1 MEYIIKGYQPEALF
15 RYFEEICAIP
25 HGSGN
30 EAAIADYLVA
40 FAKQRGLYCYRD
52 AVNNVFIKAPATK
65 GLEDR
70 PAVLLQGHTDMVCEK
85 NNDTEHDFLRDGLSL
100 FVEDGWLGAKGTTLG
115 GDDGIAVAM
124 MMAILDGQMPHP
136 AVECLF
142 TVEEEVGLL
151 GAESFDYSQVSASR
165 MINMDS
171 EDEACVTAGCAGGL
185 RTDLCI
191 PVTYE
196 KAKGNAV
203 EIRLSGLAGGHSG
216 ADVHRG
222 RANAN
227 KLMGRLLLAL
237 SKEFSFGLCMVEGGS
252 KDNAIPRECTAMVC
266 GKGLMTMPAKVA
278 KLSNEIIKELCAEDA
293 GFSMQCKTLSA
304 PAQCMDQ
311 ASTARVIC
319 AMGTVANGVLAMS
332 NHIEGL
338 VEYSRNLGII
348 RTEQGCVHLTLSSR
362 SALESQLDASIDD
375 LDALAVLCGGS
386 ARHHS
391 RYPGWSYAVE
401 SPIRDLYLGAYA
413 NLFGKTPEVSVIHA
427 GLECG
432 IIRSKLPEMDM
443 ISVGPNMRN
452 IHSPDERLDLASCE
466 RFWQVIA
473 AVLSASL

>member
-1 MEYIIKGYQPEALF
+1 MEYIIKGYQPQKLF
-15 RYFEEICAIP
+15 EYFEEICAIP

-30 EAAIADYLVA
+30 EAGIADYLVA
-40 FAKQRGLYCYRD
+40 FAMSHGLAYHRD

-70 PAVLLQGHTDMVCEK
+70 PAILLQGHTDMVCEK
-85 NNDTEHDFLRDGLSL
+85 NNDTVHDFLRDGLKL
-100 FVEDGWLGAKGTTLG
+100 FVEDGWLGARGTTLG

-124 MMAILDGQMPHP
+124 MLAILDGQMPHP

-151 GAESFDYSQVSASR
+151 GAESFDYSLISAKR

-171 EDEACVTAGCAGGL
+171 EDESVVTAGCAGGL
-185 RTDLCI
+185 RTDLSI

-196 KAKGNAV
+196 AAKGIAV
-203 EIRLSGLAGGHSG
+203 EIKIGGLAGGHSG
-216 ADVHRG
+216 ADVHLG

-237 SKEFSFGLCMVEGGS
+237 SKEFDFGLCALEGGS
-252 KDNAIPRECTAMVC
+252 KDNAIPRECTAVVC
-266 GKGLMTMPAKVA
+266 GKGLLSMPAKVA
-278 KLSNEIIKELCAEDA
+278 KLTNEIKSELCAADA
-293 GFSMQCKTLSA
+293 GFFMQCKTLAA
-304 PAQCMDQ
+304 PDVCMDKD
-311 ASTARVIC
+311 STARVVC

-332 NHIEGL
+332 NNIEGL
-338 VEYSRNLGII
+338 VEYSRNLGIV
-348 RTEQGCVHLTLSSR
+348 RTEQGSVHLTLSSR
-362 SALESQLDASIDD
+362 SAIESQLDASIDD
-375 LDALAVLCGGS
+375 LDALATLCKGS

-401 SPIRDLYLGAYA
+401 SPLRDQYLTAYEG
-413 NLFGKTPEVSVIHA
+413 LFGKMPEVSVIHA

-432 IIRSKLPEMDM
+432 IIRSKLPDMDM
-443 ISVGPNMRN
+443 ISVGPNMRD
-452 IHSPDERLDLASCE
+452 IHSPAERLDLASCE

-473 AVLSASL
+473 KMLAQ

>member
-1 MEYIIKGYQPEALF
+1 MNYVVQGYEPKRLF
-15 RYFEEICAIP
+15 EYFEEICAIP

-30 EAAIADYLVA
+30 ESAIADYLVA
-40 FAKQRGLYCYRD
+40 FANERGLACHRD

-70 PAVLLQGHTDMVCEK
+70 PAILLQGHTDMVCEK
-85 NNDTEHDFLRDGLSL
+85 NNDTEHDFTRDGLKL
-100 FVEDGWLGAKGTTLG
+100 FVEDGWLGARGTTLG

-124 MMAILDGQMPHP
+124 MMAILDGQTPHP

-151 GAESFDYSQVSASR
+151 GAESFDYSLVSATR

-185 RTDLCI
+185 RTDLTV
-191 PVTYE
+191 PVKYT
-196 KAKGNAV
+196 AASGTAV
-203 EIRLSGLAGGHSG
+203 RISIGGLAGGHSG

-227 KLMGRLLLAL
+227 KLMGRVLLAL
-237 SKEFSFGLCMVEGGS
+237 SKEFDFGLCSIEGGS
-252 KDNAIPRECTAMVC
+252 KDNAIPRECVAVIC
-266 GKGLMTMPAKVA
+266 GEALDAVSAKVE
-278 KLSNEIIKELCAEDA
+278 KLAAALKAEMCAEDA
-293 GFSMQCKTLSA
+293 GFCMQCNGMELPDA
-304 PAQCMDQ
+304 CMDRE
-311 ASTARVIC
+311 STAHVIG
-319 AMGTVANGVLAMS
+319 AIATVAVGVLAMS
-332 NHIEGL
+332 NNIEGL

-348 RTEQGCVHLTLSSR
+348 RTEGDSVHLTLSSR
-362 SALESQLDASIDD
+362 SAIESQLDASIDE
-375 LDALAVLCGGS
+375 LDALAALAGGS

-391 RYPGWSYAVE
+391 RYPGWSYAKE
-401 SPIRDLYLGAYA
+401 SPIRDEYLAAYEA
-413 NLFGKTPEVSVIHA
+413 LFGKTPEVSVIHA

-432 IIRSKLPEMDM
+432 IIRSKLPLMDM

-466 RFWQVIA
+466 RFWKVIA
-473 AVLSASL
+473 YILHK

>member
-1 MEYIIKGYQPEALF
+1 MKYIIEGYQPKKLF
-15 RYFEEICAIP
+15 EFFEEICAIP

-30 EAAIADYLVA
+30 EAGIADYLVE
-40 FAKQRGLYCYRD
+40 FAKARGLDCHRD

-85 NNDTEHDFLRDGLSL
+85 NNDTEHDFTRDALKL
-100 FVEDGWLGAKGTTLG
+100 FIEDGWLGARGTTLG

-151 GAESFDYSQVSASR
+151 GAESFDYSLVSASR

-171 EDEACVTAGCAGGL
+171 EDESCVTAGCAGGL
-185 RTDLCI
+185 RTDLTI
-191 PVTYE
+191 PVEYTD
-196 KAKGNAV
+196 AKGTAI
-203 EIRLSGLAGGHSG
+203 EIKIGGLAGGHSG

-227 KLMGRLLLAL
+227 KLLGRILLAL
-237 SKEFSFGLCMVEGGS
+237 SKDFDFKLCSIAGGS
-252 KDNAIPRECTAMVC
+252 KDNAIPRESVAVIC
-266 GKGLMTMPAKVA
+266 GESLEGFADRA
-278 KLSNEIIKELCAEDA
+278 QKLAGEMFAEMCAEDS
-293 GFSMQCKTLSA
+293 GFTLQTNPVPA
-304 PAQCMDQ
+304 PATCLDQ
-311 ASTARVIC
+311 GSTARVIC
-319 AMGTVANGVLAMS
+319 AIATVANGVIAMS
-332 NHIEGL
+332 NNIEGL

-348 RTEQGCVHLTLSSR
+348 RTEQDSVHLTLSSR
-362 SALESQLDASIDD
+362 SAIESQLDASICE
-375 LDALAVLCGGS
+375 LDALAMLCGGS

-391 RYPGWSYAVE
+391 RYPGWSYAKQ
-401 SPIRDLYLGAYA
+401 SPIRDEYLAAYA
-413 NLFGKTPEVSVIHA
+413 ALFGKTPEVSVIHA

-432 IIRSKLPEMDM
+432 IIRSRLPEMDM

-473 AVLSASL
+473 HIMSK

>member
-1 MEYIIKGYQPEALF
+1 MEYIIKGYQPQKLF
-15 RYFEEICAIP
+15 EYFEEICAIP

-30 EAAIADYLVA
+30 EAGIADYLVA
-40 FAKQRGLYCYRD
+40 FAMSHGLAYHRD

-70 PAVLLQGHTDMVCEK
+70 PAILLQGHTDMVCEK
-85 NNDTEHDFLRDGLSL
+85 NNKIVHNFLRDGLKL
-100 FVEDGWLGAKGTTLG
+100 FVEDGWLGARGTTLG

-124 MMAILDGQMPHP
+124 MLAILDGQMPHP

-151 GAESFDYSQVSASR
+151 GAESFDYSLVSAKR

-171 EDEACVTAGCAGGL
+171 EDESVVTAGCAGGL
-185 RTDLCI
+185 RTDLSI

-196 KAKGNAV
+196 AAKGTAV
-203 EIRLSGLAGGHSG
+203 EIKIGGLAGGHSG
-216 ADVHRG
+216 ADVHLG

-237 SKEFSFGLCMVEGGS
+237 SKEFDFGLCALEGGS
-252 KDNAIPRECTAMVC
+252 KDNAIPRECTAVVC
-266 GKGLMTMPAKVA
+266 GKGLLSMPAKVA
-278 KLSNEIIKELCAEDA
+278 KLTNEIKSELCAADA
-293 GFSMQCKTLSA
+293 GFFMQCKTLAA
-304 PAQCMDQ
+304 PDVCMDKD
-311 ASTARVIC
+311 STARVVC

-332 NHIEGL
+332 NNIEGL
-338 VEYSRNLGII
+338 VEYSRNLGIV
-348 RTEQGCVHLTLSSR
+348 RTEQGSVHLTLSSR
-362 SALESQLDASIDD
+362 SAIESQLDASIDD
-375 LDALAVLCGGS
+375 LDALATLCKGS

-401 SPIRDLYLGAYA
+401 SPLRDQYLAAYEG
-413 NLFGKTPEVSVIHA
+413 LFGKTPEVSVIHA

-432 IIRSKLPEMDM
+432 IIRSKLPDMDM
-443 ISVGPNMRN
+443 ISVGPNMRD
-452 IHSPDERLDLASCE
+452 IHSPAERLDLASCE

-473 AVLSASL
+473 KMLAQ

>member
-1 MEYIIKGYQPEALF
+1 MHYIVQGYQPKKLF
-15 RYFEEICAIP
+15 EFFEEICAIP

-30 EAAIADYLVA
+30 ETGIAEYLVA
-40 FAKQRGLYCYRD
+40 FANERGLECHRD

-70 PAVLLQGHTDMVCEK
+70 PAILLQGHTDMVCEK
-85 NNDTEHDFLRDGLSL
+85 NSDTVHDFTRDPLKL

-124 MMAILDGQMPHP
+124 MMAILDGQTPHP

-151 GAESFDYSQVSASR
+151 GAESFDYSKVSASR

-185 RTDLCI
+185 RTDLAI
-191 PVTYE
+191 PVHYTE
-196 KAKGNAV
+196 AKGTAV
-203 EIRLSGLAGGHSG
+203 KISLGGLAGGHSG

-227 KLMGRLLLAL
+227 KLMGRLLRSL
-237 SKEFSFGLCMVEGGS
+237 SKEFDFNLCAIEGGS
-252 KDNAIPRECTAMVC
+252 KDNAIPRECVAVVC
-266 GKGLMTMPAKVA
+266 GKGLLSMPARVA
-278 KLSNEIIKELCAEDA
+278 RLTNALKAEMCAEDA
-293 GFSMQCKTLSA
+293 GFTMQCNTVDLPDTCFDK
-304 PAQCMDQ
+304 Q
-311 ASTARVIC
+311 STARVIC
-319 AMGTVANGVLAMS
+319 AVATVASGVLAMS
-332 NHIEGL
+332 NNIEGL

-348 RTEQGCVHLTLSSR
+348 RAEQGCVHLTLSSR
-362 SALESQLDASIDD
+362 SAIESQLDASIDE
-375 LDALAVLCGGS
+375 LDALATLTGGS

-391 RYPGWSYAVE
+391 RYPGWSYAKQ
-401 SPIRDLYLGAYA
+401 SPVRDEYLAAYA
-413 NLFGKTPEVSVIHA
+413 ALFGKTPEVNVIHA

-432 IIRSKLPEMDM
+432 IIRSRLPEMDM

-466 RFWQVIA
+466 RFWKVIA
-473 AVLSASL
+473 YILSK

>member
-1 MEYIIKGYQPEALF
+1 MEYIVQGYQPKKLF
-15 RYFEEICAIP
+15 EFFEEICAIP

-30 EAAIADYLVA
+30 EAGIADYLVE
-40 FAKQRGLYCYRD
+40 FARARGLACHRD

-65 GLEDR
+65 GLEHC

-85 NNDTEHDFLRDGLSL
+85 NNDTEHDFTRDGLKL

-124 MMAILDGQMPHP
+124 MMTILDGQIPHP

-151 GAESFDYSQVSASR
+151 GAESFDYSLVSASR

-185 RTDLCI
+185 RTDLAI
-191 PVTYE
+191 PVEYTE
-196 KAKGNAV
+196 AKGTAV
-203 EIRLSGLAGGHSG
+203 EIRLGGLAGGHSG

-227 KLMGRLLLAL
+227 KLMGRMLQAL
-237 SKEFSFGLCMVEGGS
+237 SKEFDFHLCTIEGGS
-252 KDNAIPRECTAMVC
+252 KDNAIPRECVAVVC
-266 GKGLMTMPAKVA
+266 TEGLTLMPEKVA
-278 KLSNEIIKELCAEDA
+278 KLTNMLMAELCAEDA
-293 GFSMQCKTLSA
+293 GFTVQCNTVTL
-304 PAQCMDQ
+304 PAVCFDRD
-311 ASTARVIC
+311 STARVIC
-319 AMGTVANGVLAMS
+319 AIATVASGVLAMS
-332 NHIEGL
+332 NNIEGL

-348 RTEQGCVHLTLSSR
+348 RTEQGSVHLTLSSR
-362 SALESQLDASIDD
+362 SAIESQLDASIDE
-375 LDALAVLCGGS
+375 LDALATLCGGS
-386 ARHHS
+386 TRHHS
-391 RYPGWSYAVE
+391 RYPGWSYAKE
-401 SPIRDLYLGAYA
+401 SPIRDQYLAAYA
-413 NLFGKTPEVSVIHA
+413 ALFGKTPEVSVIHA

-432 IIRSKLPEMDM
+432 IIRSRLPQMDM

-452 IHSPDERLDLASCE
+452 IHSPNERLDLASCE

-473 AVLSASL
+473 KILSE

>member
-1 MEYIIKGYQPEALF
+1 MEYIIKGYQPQKLF
-15 RYFEEICAIP
+15 EYFEEICAIP

-30 EAAIADYLVA
+30 EASIADYLVA
-40 FAKQRGLYCYRD
+40 FAMSHGLAYHRD

-70 PAVLLQGHTDMVCEK
+70 PAILLQGHTDMVCEK
-85 NNDTEHDFLRDGLSL
+85 NNDTVHDFLRDGLKL
-100 FVEDGWLGAKGTTLG
+100 FVEDGWLGARGTTLG

-124 MMAILDGQMPHP
+124 MLAILDGQMPHP

-151 GAESFDYSQVSASR
+151 GAESFDYSLISAKR

-171 EDEACVTAGCAGGL
+171 EDESVVTAGCAGGL
-185 RTDLCI
+185 RTDLSI

-196 KAKGNAV
+196 AAKGIAV
-203 EIRLSGLAGGHSG
+203 EIKIGGLAGGHSG
-216 ADVHRG
+216 ADVHLG

-237 SKEFSFGLCMVEGGS
+237 SKEFDFGLCALEGGS
-252 KDNAIPRECTAMVC
+252 KDNAIPRECTAVVC
-266 GKGLMTMPAKVA
+266 GKGLLSMPAKVA
-278 KLSNEIIKELCAEDA
+278 KLTNEIKSELCAADA
-293 GFSMQCKTLSA
+293 GFFMQCKTLAA
-304 PAQCMDQ
+304 PDVCMDKD
-311 ASTARVIC
+311 STARVVC

-332 NHIEGL
+332 NNIEGL
-338 VEYSRNLGII
+338 VEYSRNLGIV
-348 RTEQGCVHLTLSSR
+348 RTEQGSVHLTLSSR
-362 SALESQLDASIDD
+362 SAIESQLDASIDD
-375 LDALAVLCGGS
+375 LDALATLCKGS

-401 SPIRDLYLGAYA
+401 SPLRDQYLTAYEG
-413 NLFGKTPEVSVIHA
+413 LFGKMPEVSVIHA

-432 IIRSKLPEMDM
+432 IIRSKLPDMDM
-443 ISVGPNMRN
+443 ISVGPNMRD
-452 IHSPDERLDLASCE
+452 IHSPAERLDLASCE

-473 AVLSASL
+473 KMLAQ

>member
-1 MEYIIKGYQPEALF
+1 MEYIVQGYEPKKLF
-15 RYFEEICAIP
+15 EFFEEICAIP

-30 EAAIADYLVA
+30 EAAIAQYLVD
-40 FAKQRGLYCYRD
+40 FAKARGLACHRD

-70 PAVLLQGHTDMVCEK
+70 PAILLQGHTDMVCEK
-85 NNDTEHDFLRDGLSL
+85 NNDTEHDFTKDGLKL

-124 MMAILDGQMPHP
+124 MMAILDGQTPHP

-151 GAESFDYSQVSASR
+151 GAESFDYSLVSASR

-185 RTDLCI
+185 RTDLAI
-191 PVTYE
+191 PVGYTE
-196 KAKGNAV
+196 AKGTALK
-203 EIRLSGLAGGHSG
+203 ISIGGLAGGHSG

-227 KLMGRLLLAL
+227 KLMGRMLLAL
-237 SKEFSFGLCMVEGGS
+237 SKECDFKLCSIEGGS
-252 KDNAIPRECTAMVC
+252 KDNAIPRECVAVVC
-266 GKGLMTMPAKVA
+266 GQDLTLVPAKLA
-278 KLSNEIIKELCAEDA
+278 KLSAELAAEMCAEDA
-293 GFSMQCKTLSA
+293 GFGVQCAAVAL
-304 PAQCMDQ
+304 PAVCLDKE
-311 ASTARVIC
+311 STARVIC
-319 AMGTVANGVLAMS
+319 AIATVASGVLAMS
-332 NHIEGL
+332 NNIEGL

-348 RTEQGCVHLTLSSR
+348 RTEQGSVHLTLSSR
-362 SALESQLDASIDD
+362 SAIESQLDASINE
-375 LDALAVLCGGS
+375 LDALATLCAGS

-391 RYPGWSYAVE
+391 RYPGWSYAKE
-401 SPIRDLYLGAYA
+401 SPIRDEYLAAYA
-413 NLFGKTPEVSVIHA
+413 ALFGKTPEVSVIHA

-432 IIRSKLPEMDM
+432 IIRSRLPEMDM

-452 IHSPDERLDLASCE
+452 IHSPDERLDLASCA
-466 RFWQVIA
+466 RFWQVISYI
-473 AVLSASL
+473 LSK

>member
-1 MEYIIKGYQPEALF
+1 MEYIINGYEPKKLF
-15 RYFEEICAIP
+15 EFFEDICAIP

-30 EAAIADYLVA
+30 EAAIADYLVI
-40 FAKQRGLYCYRD
+40 FARARGLECYRD

-70 PAVLLQGHTDMVCEK
+70 PAILLQGHTDMVCEK
-85 NNDTEHDFLRDGLSL
+85 NNDTEHDFTRDGLKL
-100 FVEDGWLGAKGTTLG
+100 FVENGWLGAKGTTLG

-124 MMAILDGQMPHP
+124 MLAILDGQTPHP

-151 GAESFDYSQVSASR
+151 GAESFDYSRVSASR

-171 EDEACVTAGCAGGL
+171 EEESCVTAGCAGGL

-196 KAKGNAV
+196 DAKGTAV
-203 EIRLSGLAGGHSG
+203 EIRLGGLAGGHSG

-237 SKEFSFGLCMVEGGS
+237 SKEFDFRLCLIEGGS
-252 KDNAIPRECTAMVC
+252 KDNAIPRECTALVC
-266 GKGLMTMPAKVA
+266 GKGLMLMPAKVA
-278 KLSNEIIKELCAEDA
+278 KLTNEFIKEMCAEDA
-293 GFSMQCKTLSA
+293 GFFMQCNTVAA
-304 PAQCMDQ
+304 PERCMD
-311 ASTARVIC
+311 ADSTARVIC

-332 NHIEGL
+332 NNIKGL

-348 RTEQGCVHLTLSSR
+348 RTEQGSVHLTLSSR
-362 SALESQLDASIDD
+362 SAIESQLDASIDD
-375 LDALAVLCGGS
+375 LDALAVLCRGS

-391 RYPGWSYAVE
+391 RYPGWSYAKE
-401 SPIRDLYLGAYA
+401 SPIRDQYLAAYKA
-413 NLFGKTPEVSVIHA
+413 LFGKTPEVNVIHA

-432 IIRSKLPEMDM
+432 IIRSRLPEMDM
-443 ISVGPNMRN
+443 ISVGPNMKD
-452 IHSPDERLDLASCE
+452 IHSPAERLDLASCA

-473 AVLSASL
+473 KILAE

>member
-1 MEYIIKGYQPEALF
+1 MDYIVQGYQPKKLF
-15 RYFEEICAIP
+15 EFFEEICAIP

-30 EAAIADYLVA
+30 EAGIADYLVE
-40 FAKQRGLYCYRD
+40 FAKARGLECHRD

-85 NNDTEHDFLRDGLSL
+85 NNDTEHDFTRDALKL
-100 FVEDGWLGAKGTTLG
+100 FIEDGWLGARGTTLG

-151 GAESFDYSQVSASR
+151 GAESFDYALVSASR

-171 EDEACVTAGCAGGL
+171 EDESCVTAGCAGGL
-185 RTDLCI
+185 RTDLTI
-191 PVTYE
+191 PVAYTD
-196 KAKGNAV
+196 AKGTAI
-203 EIRLSGLAGGHSG
+203 EIKIGGLAGGHSG

-227 KLMGRLLLAL
+227 KLLGRILLAL
-237 SKEFSFGLCMVEGGS
+237 SKEFDFNLCTIAGGS
-252 KDNAIPRECTAMVC
+252 KDNAIPRESAAIVC
-266 GKGLMTMPAKVA
+266 GESLDGFADRA
-278 KLSNEIIKELCAEDA
+278 QKLAGEMFAEMCAEDA
-293 GFSMQCKTLSA
+293 GFALHTNPVSA
-304 PAQCMDQ
+304 PAACLDQC
-311 ASTARVIC
+311 STARVIC
-319 AMGTVANGVLAMS
+319 AIATVANGVIAMS
-332 NHIEGL
+332 NNIAGL

-348 RTEQGCVHLTLSSR
+348 RTEQDSVHLTLSSR
-362 SALESQLDASIDD
+362 SAIESQLDASINE
-375 LDALAVLCGGS
+375 LDALATLSGGS

-391 RYPGWSYAVE
+391 RYPGWSYAKQ
-401 SPIRDLYLGAYA
+401 SPIRDEYLAAYEA
-413 NLFGKTPEVSVIHA
+413 LFGKTPEVSVIHA

-432 IIRSKLPEMDM
+432 IIRSRLPEMDM

-473 AVLSASL
+473 AIMSK

>member
-1 MEYIIKGYQPEALF
+1 MEYIVKGYRPKKLF
-15 RYFEEICAIP
+15 EYFEDICAIP

-40 FAKQRGLYCYRD
+40 FAMSRGLEYHRD
-52 AVNNVFIKAPATK
+52 RVNNVFIKAPATQ

-70 PAVLLQGHTDMVCEK
+70 PAILLQGHTDMVCEK
-85 NNDTEHDFLRDGLSL
+85 NNDTVHDFLRDGLSL

-124 MMAILDGQMPHP
+124 MLAILDGEMPHP

-151 GAESFDYSQVSASR
+151 GAESFDYSLVSATR

-171 EDEACVTAGCAGGL
+171 EDESYVTAGCAGGL
-185 RTDLCI
+185 RTDLTI
-191 PVTYE
+191 PVCYE
-196 KAKGNAV
+196 DAKGMAV
-203 EIRLSGLAGGHSG
+203 EIRLGGLAGGHSG
-216 ADVHRG
+216 GDVHLG

-227 KLMGRLLLAL
+227 KMMGRMLLAL
-237 SKEFSFGLCMVEGGS
+237 SKEFEFGLCSIEGGS
-252 KDNAIPRECTAMVC
+252 KDNAIPRECTAVVC

-278 KLSNEIIKELCAEDA
+278 KLTNEIKAELCAADE
-293 GFSMQCKTLSA
+293 GFFMQCRTLKA
-304 PAQCMDQ
+304 PEICMDKD
-311 ASTARVIC
+311 STARVIC

-332 NHIEGL
+332 NNIEGL
-338 VEYSRNLGII
+338 VEYSRNLGIV
-348 RTEQGCVHLTLSSR
+348 RTEQGSVHLTLSSR
-362 SALESQLDASIDD
+362 SAIESQLDASIDD
-375 LDALAVLCGGS
+375 LDALASLCGGS
-386 ARHHS
+386 TRHHS

-401 SPIRDLYLGAYA
+401 SPLRDKYLAAYTE
-413 NLFGKTPEVSVIHA
+413 LFGKTPEVSVIHA

-443 ISVGPNMRN
+443 ISVGPNMRG
-452 IHSPDERLDLASCE
+452 IHSPAERLDLASCE

-473 AVLSASL
+473 KIMAQ

>member
-1 MEYIIKGYQPEALF
+1 MEYIIKGYQPQKLF
-15 RYFEEICAIP
+15 EYFEEICAIP

-30 EAAIADYLVA
+30 EAGIADYLVA
-40 FAKQRGLYCYRD
+40 FAMSHGLAYHRD

-70 PAVLLQGHTDMVCEK
+70 PAILLQGHTDMVCEK
-85 NNDTEHDFLRDGLSL
+85 NNDTVHDFLRDGLKL
-100 FVEDGWLGAKGTTLG
+100 FVEDGWLGARGTTLG

-124 MMAILDGQMPHP
+124 MLAILDGQMPHP

-151 GAESFDYSQVSASR
+151 GAESFDYSLVSAKR

-171 EDEACVTAGCAGGL
+171 EDESVVTAGCAGGL
-185 RTDLCI
+185 RTDLTI

-196 KAKGNAV
+196 AAKGTAV
-203 EIRLSGLAGGHSG
+203 EIKIGGLAGGHSG
-216 ADVHRG
+216 ADVHLG

-237 SKEFSFGLCMVEGGS
+237 SKEFDFGLCALEGGS
-252 KDNAIPRECTAMVC
+252 KDNAIPRECTAVVC
-266 GKGLMTMPAKVA
+266 GKGLLSMPAKVA
-278 KLSNEIIKELCAEDA
+278 KLTNEIKSELCAADA
-293 GFSMQCKTLSA
+293 GFFMQCKTLAA
-304 PAQCMDQ
+304 PDVCMDKD
-311 ASTARVIC
+311 STARVVC

-332 NHIEGL
+332 NNIEGL
-338 VEYSRNLGII
+338 VEYSRNLGIV
-348 RTEQGCVHLTLSSR
+348 RTEQSSVHLTRSSR
-362 SALESQLDASIDD
+362 SAIESQLDASIDD
-375 LDALAVLCGGS
+375 LDALTTLCKGS

-401 SPIRDLYLGAYA
+401 SPLRDQYLTAYEG
-413 NLFGKTPEVSVIHA
+413 LFGKTPEVSVIHA

-432 IIRSKLPEMDM
+432 IIRSKLPDMDM
-443 ISVGPNMRN
+443 ISVGPNMRD
-452 IHSPDERLDLASCE
+452 IHSPAERLDLASCE

-473 AVLSASL
+473 KMLAQ

>member
-1 MEYIIKGYQPEALF
+1 MEYIIKGYQPEKLF
-15 RYFEEICAIP
+15 WYFEQICAIP

-30 EAAIADYLVA
+30 EAAIAQFLVD
-40 FAKQRGLYCYRD
+40 FAAERGLECHRD
-52 AVNNVFIKAPATK
+52 AVNNVFIKAPATP

-70 PAVLLQGHTDMVCEK
+70 PAILLQGHTDMVCEK
-85 NNDTEHDFLRDGLSL
+85 NSDTVHDFTRDGLKL
-100 FVEDGWLGAKGTTLG
+100 FVENGWLGAKGTTLG

-124 MMAILDGQMPHP
+124 MMAILDGRTPHP

-151 GAESFDYSQVSASR
+151 GAESFDYSLVNATR

-185 RTDLCI
+185 RTDLTV
-191 PVTYE
+191 PVAYE
-196 KAKGNAV
+196 AAEGMGVMIKLG
-203 EIRLSGLAGGHSG
+203 GLAGGHSG

-227 KLMGRLLLAL
+227 KLMGRILLAL
-237 SKEFSFGLCMVEGGS
+237 GALFDYRLCYIEGGS
-252 KDNAIPRECTAMVC
+252 KDNAIPRECVALVS
-266 GKGLMTMPAKVA
+266 GKNLVMMPAMVA
-278 KLSNEIIKELCAEDA
+278 KLTDDIKAELCAEDA
-293 GFSMQCKTLSA
+293 GFYMQCNTVDV
-304 PAQCMDQ
+304 PAKCLDKN
-311 ASTARVIC
+311 STARVVGAI
-319 AMGTVANGVLAMS
+319 GTVAVGVLAMS
-332 NHIEGL
+332 NDIPGL

-348 RTEQGCVHLTLSSR
+348 RTEQGEVHLTLSTR
-362 SALESQLDASIDD
+362 SALESQLDASIND
-375 LDALAVLCGGS
+375 LDALATLCGGS

-391 RYPGWSYAVE
+391 RYPGWSYAKE
-401 SPIRDLYLGAYA
+401 SPIRDKYLQAYA
-413 NLFGKTPEVSVIHA
+413 ALFGKTPEVSVIHA

-432 IIRSKLPEMDM
+432 IIRSRLPEMDM

-473 AVLSASL
+473 AILAE

>member
-1 MEYIIKGYQPEALF
+1 MEYIIKGYQPQKLF
-15 RYFEEICAIP
+15 EYFEEICAIP

-30 EAAIADYLVA
+30 EAGIADYLVA
-40 FAKQRGLYCYRD
+40 FAASHGLAYHRD

-70 PAVLLQGHTDMVCEK
+70 PAILLQGHTDMVCEK
-85 NNDTEHDFLRDGLSL
+85 NNDTVHDFLRDGLKL
-100 FVEDGWLGAKGTTLG
+100 FVEDGWLGARGTTLG

-124 MMAILDGQMPHP
+124 MLAILDGQMPHP

-151 GAESFDYSQVSASR
+151 GAESFDYSLISAKR

-171 EDEACVTAGCAGGL
+171 EDESVVTAGCAGGL
-185 RTDLCI
+185 RTDLSI

-196 KAKGNAV
+196 AAKGTAV
-203 EIRLSGLAGGHSG
+203 EIKIGGLAGGHSG
-216 ADVHRG
+216 ADVHLG

-237 SKEFSFGLCMVEGGS
+237 SKEFDFGLCALEGGS
-252 KDNAIPRECTAMVC
+252 KDNAIPRECTAVVC
-266 GKGLMTMPAKVA
+266 GKGLLSMPAKVA
-278 KLSNEIIKELCAEDA
+278 KLTNEIKSELCAADA
-293 GFSMQCKTLSA
+293 GFFMQCKTLAA
-304 PAQCMDQ
+304 PDVCMDKD
-311 ASTARVIC
+311 STARVVC

-332 NHIEGL
+332 NNIEGL
-338 VEYSRNLGII
+338 VEYSRNLGIV
-348 RTEQGCVHLTLSSR
+348 RTEQGSVHLTLSSR
-362 SALESQLDASIDD
+362 SAIESQLDASIDD
-375 LDALAVLCGGS
+375 LDALATLCKGS

-401 SPIRDLYLGAYA
+401 SPLRDQYLTAYEG
-413 NLFGKTPEVSVIHA
+413 LFGKMPEVSVIHA

-432 IIRSKLPEMDM
+432 IIRSKLPDMDM
-443 ISVGPNMRN
+443 ISVGPNMRD
-452 IHSPDERLDLASCE
+452 IHSPAERLDLASCE

-473 AVLSASL
+473 KMLAQ

>member
-1 MEYIIKGYQPEALF
+1 MEYIVKGYQPQRLF
-15 RYFEEICAIP
+15 AFFEEICAIP

-30 EAAIADYLVA
+30 EAGIADYLVE
-40 FAKQRGLYCYRD
+40 FAKARGLEYHRD
-52 AVNNVFIKAPATK
+52 AVNNVFIKAPATP
-65 GLEDR
+65 GLENR
-70 PAVLLQGHTDMVCEK
+70 PAILLQGHTDMVCEK
-85 NNDTEHDFLRDGLSL
+85 NNDTAHDFTRDGLKL
-100 FVEDGWLGAKGTTLG
+100 FVEDGWLGARGTTLG

-124 MMAILDGQMPHP
+124 MMAILDGQTPHP

-151 GAESFDYSQVSASR
+151 GAESFDYSRVGAAR

-185 RTDLCI
+185 RTDLTI
-191 PVTYE
+191 PVKHT
-196 KAKGNAV
+196 KAQGTAV
-203 EIRLSGLAGGHSG
+203 EIRLGGLAGGHSG

-237 SKEFSFGLCMVEGGS
+237 SREYDFNLCAIEGGS
-252 KDNAIPRECTAMVC
+252 KDNAIPRECVALVC
-266 GKGLMTMPAKVA
+266 GKGLTMMPAKVA
-278 KLSNEIIKELCAEDA
+278 KLTNALKAELCAEDA
-293 GFSMQCKTLSA
+293 GFTMQCNTVKLPEA
-304 PAQCMDQ
+304 CLDKD
-311 ASTARVIC
+311 STARVIC
-319 AMGTVANGVLAMS
+319 AVATVAVGVLAMS
-332 NHIEGL
+332 NNIAGL

-348 RTEQGCVHLTLSSR
+348 RTEQDSVHLTLSSR
-362 SALESQLDASIDD
+362 SAIESQLDASIDE
-375 LDALAVLCGGS
+375 LDALAALSGGS

-391 RYPGWSYAVE
+391 RYPGWSYAKT
-401 SPIRDLYLGAYA
+401 SPIRDEYLAAYGA
-413 NLFGKTPEVSVIHA
+413 LFGKTPEVSVIHA

-466 RFWQVIA
+466 RFWQVISYI
-473 AVLSASL
+473 LSK

>member
-1 MEYIIKGYQPEALF
+1 MEYIVKGYQPEKLF
-15 RYFEEICAIP
+15 EYFEQICAIP

-30 EAAIADYLVA
+30 EAAIAQFLVD
-40 FAKQRGLYCYRD
+40 FAAERGLACHRD
-52 AVNNVFIKAPATK
+52 AVNNVFIKAPATP

-70 PAVLLQGHTDMVCEK
+70 PAILLQGHTDMVCEK
-85 NNDTEHDFLRDGLSL
+85 NSDTVHDFARDGLKL
-100 FVEDGWLGAKGTTLG
+100 FVENGWLGAKGTTLG

-124 MMAILDGQMPHP
+124 MMAILDGQTPHP

-151 GAESFDYSQVSASR
+151 GAESFDYSLVSATR

-185 RTDLCI
+185 RTDLTL
-191 PVTYE
+191 PVAYE
-196 KAKGNAV
+196 DACGMGVMIKLG
-203 EIRLSGLAGGHSG
+203 GLAGGHSG

-227 KLMGRLLLAL
+227 KLMGRILLAL
-237 SKEFSFGLCMVEGGS
+237 GTLFDYRLCYIEGGS
-252 KDNAIPRECTAMVC
+252 KDNAIPRECVALVC
-266 GKGLMTMPAKVA
+266 GKNLMMMPAAVA
-278 KLSNEIIKELCAEDA
+278 KLTNDIKAELCAEDA
-293 GFSMQCKTLSA
+293 GFYMQCNTVAA
-304 PAQCMDQ
+304 PDQCLDKN
-311 ASTARVIC
+311 STARVVGAI
-319 AMGTVANGVLAMS
+319 GTVAVGVLAMS
-332 NHIEGL
+332 NDIPGL

-348 RTEQGCVHLTLSSR
+348 RTEQGEVHLTLSTR
-362 SALESQLDASIDD
+362 SALESQLDASIND
-375 LDALAVLCGGS
+375 LDALATLCGGS

-391 RYPGWSYAVE
+391 RYPGWSYAKE
-401 SPIRDLYLGAYA
+401 SPIRDKYLQAYA
-413 NLFGKTPEVSVIHA
+413 KLFGKTPEVSVIHA

-432 IIRSKLPEMDM
+432 IIRSRLPEMDM

-473 AVLSASL
+473 AILAE

>member
-1 MEYIIKGYQPEALF
+1 MEYIVKGYQPEKLF
-15 RYFEEICAIP
+15 AFFEEICAIP

-30 EAAIADYLVA
+30 EAAIAQYLVD
-40 FAKQRGLYCYRD
+40 FAAARGLACHRD
-52 AVNNVFIKAPATK
+52 AVNNVFIKAPATP

-70 PAVLLQGHTDMVCEK
+70 PAILLQGHTDMVCEK
-85 NNDTEHDFLRDGLSL
+85 NNDTVHDFTRDGLAL
-100 FVEDGWLGAKGTTLG
+100 FVENGWLGAKGTTLG

-124 MMAILDGQMPHP
+124 MLAILDGQTPHP

-151 GAESFDYSQVSASR
+151 GAESFDYSLVSATR

-185 RTDLCI
+185 RTDLTI
-191 PVTYE
+191 PVQYE
-196 KAKGNAV
+196 KAKGVAV
-203 EIRLSGLAGGHSG
+203 EIRLGGLAGGHSG

-237 SKEFSFGLCMVEGGS
+237 AKEFDFHLCAVQGGS
-252 KDNAIPRECTAMVC
+252 KDNAIPRECVALVC
-266 GKGLMTMPAKVA
+266 GKGLLAMPAAVA
-278 KLSNEIIKELCAEDA
+278 GLTNRYKKEMCAEDA
-293 GFSMQCKTLSA
+293 GFCMQCRTVAL
-304 PAQCMDQ
+304 PALCMDKG
-311 ASTARVIC
+311 STARVIS

-332 NHIEGL
+332 NNIEGL
-338 VEYSRNLGII
+338 VEYSRNLGIV
-348 RTEQGCVHLTLSSR
+348 RTEQHSVHLTISSR
-362 SALESQLDASIDD
+362 SAIESQLDASIDD
-375 LDALAVLCGGS
+375 LDALATLCAGS

-391 RYPGWSYAVE
+391 RYPGWSYAKE
-401 SPIRDLYLGAYA
+401 SPIRDQYLQAYA
-413 NLFGKTPEVSVIHA
+413 ELFSKTPEVSVIHA

-432 IIRSKLPEMDM
+432 IIRSRLPEMDM

-452 IHSPDERLDLASCE
+452 IHSPDERLELASCE

-473 AVLSASL
+473 KILAE

>member
-1 MEYIIKGYQPEALF
+1 MEYIIKGYQPQKLF
-15 RYFEEICAIP
+15 EYFEEICAIP

-30 EAAIADYLVA
+30 EAGIADYLVA
-40 FAKQRGLYCYRD
+40 FAMSHGLAYHRD

-70 PAVLLQGHTDMVCEK
+70 PAILLQGHTDMVCEK
-85 NNDTEHDFLRDGLSL
+85 NNDTVHDFLRDGLKL
-100 FVEDGWLGAKGTTLG
+100 FVEDGWLGARGTTLG

-124 MMAILDGQMPHP
+124 MLAILDGQMPHP

-151 GAESFDYSQVSASR
+151 GAESFDYSLVSAKR

-171 EDEACVTAGCAGGL
+171 EDESVVTAGCAGGL
-185 RTDLCI
+185 RTDLSI

-196 KAKGNAV
+196 AAKGTAV
-203 EIRLSGLAGGHSG
+203 EIKIGGLAGGHSG
-216 ADVHRG
+216 ADVHLG

-237 SKEFSFGLCMVEGGS
+237 SKEFDFGLCALEGGS
-252 KDNAIPRECTAMVC
+252 KDNAIPRECTAVVC
-266 GKGLMTMPAKVA
+266 GKGLLSMPAKVA
-278 KLSNEIIKELCAEDA
+278 KLTNEIKSELCAADA
-293 GFSMQCKTLSA
+293 GFFMQCKTLAA
-304 PAQCMDQ
+304 PDVCMDKD
-311 ASTARVIC
+311 STARVVC

-332 NHIEGL
+332 NNIEGL
-338 VEYSRNLGII
+338 VEYSRNLGIV
-348 RTEQGCVHLTLSSR
+348 RTEQGSVHLTLSSR
-362 SALESQLDASIDD
+362 SAIESQLDASIDD
-375 LDALAVLCGGS
+375 LDALAKLCKGS

-401 SPIRDLYLGAYA
+401 SPLRDQYLTAYEG
-413 NLFGKTPEVSVIHA
+413 LFGKTPEVSVIHA

-432 IIRSKLPEMDM
+432 IIRSKLPDMDM
-443 ISVGPNMRN
+443 ISVGPNMRD
-452 IHSPDERLDLASCE
+452 IHSPAERLDLASCE

-473 AVLSASL
+473 KMLAQ

>member
-1 MEYIIKGYQPEALF
+1 MEYIIKGYQPQKLF
-15 RYFEEICAIP
+15 EYFEEICAIP

-30 EAAIADYLVA
+30 EAGIADYLVA
-40 FAKQRGLYCYRD
+40 FAASHGLAYHRD

-70 PAVLLQGHTDMVCEK
+70 PAILLQGHTDMVCEK
-85 NNDTEHDFLRDGLSL
+85 NNDTVHDFLRDGLKL
-100 FVEDGWLGAKGTTLG
+100 FVEDGWLGARGTTLG

-124 MMAILDGQMPHP
+124 MLAILDGQMPHP

-151 GAESFDYSQVSASR
+151 GAESFDYSLVSAKR

-171 EDEACVTAGCAGGL
+171 EDESVVTAGCAGGL
-185 RTDLCI
+185 RTDLSI

-196 KAKGNAV
+196 AAKGTAV
-203 EIRLSGLAGGHSG
+203 EIKIGGLAGGHSG
-216 ADVHRG
+216 ADVHLG

-237 SKEFSFGLCMVEGGS
+237 SKEFDFGLCALEGGS
-252 KDNAIPRECTAMVC
+252 KDNAIPRECTAVVC
-266 GKGLMTMPAKVA
+266 GKGLLSMPAKVA
-278 KLSNEIIKELCAEDA
+278 KLTNEIKSELCAADA
-293 GFSMQCKTLSA
+293 GFFMQCKTLA
-304 PAQCMDQ
+304 TPDVCMDKD
-311 ASTARVIC
+311 STARVVC

-332 NHIEGL
+332 NNIEGL
-338 VEYSRNLGII
+338 VEYSRNLGIV
-348 RTEQGCVHLTLSSR
+348 RTEQGSVHLTLSSR
-362 SALESQLDASIDD
+362 SAIESQLDASIDD
-375 LDALAVLCGGS
+375 LDALATLCKGS

-401 SPIRDLYLGAYA
+401 SPLRDQYLTAYEG
-413 NLFGKTPEVSVIHA
+413 LFGKTPEVSVIHA

-432 IIRSKLPEMDM
+432 IIRSKLPDMDM
-443 ISVGPNMRN
+443 ISVGPNMRD
-452 IHSPDERLDLASCE
+452 IHSPAERLDLASCE

-473 AVLSASL
+473 KMLAQ

>member
-1 MEYIIKGYQPEALF
+1 MEYIIKGYQPQKLF
-15 RYFEEICAIP
+15 EYFEEICAIP

-30 EAAIADYLVA
+30 EAGIADYLVA
-40 FAKQRGLYCYRD
+40 FAMSHGLAYHRD

-70 PAVLLQGHTDMVCEK
+70 PAILLQGHTDMVCEK
-85 NNDTEHDFLRDGLSL
+85 NNDTVHDFLRDGLKL
-100 FVEDGWLGAKGTTLG
+100 FVEDGWLGARGTTLG

-124 MMAILDGQMPHP
+124 MLAILDGQMPHP

-151 GAESFDYSQVSASR
+151 GAESFDYSLVSAKR

-171 EDEACVTAGCAGGL
+171 EDESVVTAGCAGGL
-185 RTDLCI
+185 RTDLSI

-196 KAKGNAV
+196 AAKGTAV
-203 EIRLSGLAGGHSG
+203 EIKIGGLAGGHSG
-216 ADVHRG
+216 ADVHLG

-237 SKEFSFGLCMVEGGS
+237 SKEFDFGLCALEGGS
-252 KDNAIPRECTAMVC
+252 KDNAIPRECTAVVC
-266 GKGLMTMPAKVA
+266 GKGLLSMPAKVA
-278 KLSNEIIKELCAEDA
+278 KLTNEIKSELCAADA
-293 GFSMQCKTLSA
+293 GFFMQCKTLAA
-304 PAQCMDQ
+304 PDTCMDKD
-311 ASTARVIC
+311 STARVVC

-332 NHIEGL
+332 NNIEGL
-338 VEYSRNLGII
+338 VEYSRNLA
-348 RTEQGCVHLTLSSR
+348 LSSR
-362 SALESQLDASIDD
+362 SAIESQLDASIDD
-375 LDALAVLCGGS
+375 LDALATLCKGS

-401 SPIRDLYLGAYA
+401 SPLRDQYLTAYEG
-413 NLFGKTPEVSVIHA
+413 LFGKTPEVSVIHA

-432 IIRSKLPEMDM
+432 IIRSKLPDMDM
-443 ISVGPNMRN
+443 ISVGPNMRD
-452 IHSPDERLDLASCE
+452 IHSPAERLDLASCE

-473 AVLSASL
+473 KMLAQ